1 MKRRMAKSAMPK
13 IDRNPDQQEKQQQ
26 QQVPHPNGKDPVT
39 HDSHKSASLS
49 DDLKGHD
56 RKEKR

>member
-1 MKRRMAKSAMPK
+1 MAKSAMPK